1 MIEIA
6 IAELLADMPDGA
18 DSHLDL
24 ERVAYYLGQSVDS
37 IEPIVVFRT
46 PEGLLLADGY
56 HRLAA
61 ARRRGASTIACE
73 VRTGWRTD
81 ALRYAAA
88 VGAAQ
93 RGMTPQQALAH
104 IQRLSQERATEEDG

>member
-6 IAELLADMPDGA
+6 IAELLADMPVGA
-18 DSHLDL
+18 ASYLDL
-24 ERVAYYLGQSVDS
+24 DRVAYYLRQSVDS

-73 VRTGWRTD
+73 IRIGSRTE
-81 ALRYAAA
+81 ALQYAAA

-93 RGMTPQQALAH
+93 RGMKPQQVLAH
-104 IQRLSQERATEEDG
+104 IQRLSQARPTEEGC